1 MTPSSG
7 MDRRD
12 LLRHGLIAG
21 VGIAIP
27 RVLAADWRRILEL
40 APDRPYLEAAL
51 RAERWIRG
59 TRCDATSLWAPVPPP
74 GVDTFD
80 RSALSLYHGAPG
92 VILFYL
98 ELHGATGEQRFLD
111 DAVRGAQAL
120 AAAAEA
126 ASDHDSGLYT
136 GATGIAWILLEAH
149 RASGR
154 DDLRASARR
163 IAERVASDAKVEGD
177 AVWWSD
183 STDIVSGNAGILLG
197 LLRLRELLGDRSLDL
212 ARRAGD
218 ALLSAS
224 VADAGG
230 HRMWYYDRTV
240 KPGPEA
246 RELPNFSHGTAG
258 VAYALATLSRNGGDR
273 RHLDAA
279 LDGAEHLTALAVPS
293 GDGTVIRHNSLPAG
307 ENLFYLSWCH
317 GAPGTNRLWRR
328 LHDIDGGARWITL
341 EDRAASGVIAQ
352 GVPEQRTAGFWN
364 NISMCCGNAGVAEYF
379 LSRYRRSAQPTDLA
393 YAKRHA
399 DDALA
404 RATVDRDTE
413 RWIQAENRVSP
424 AEVLAQT
431 GWMQGAAGVG
441 TMLLHMDAAVRARRW
456 KRAVT
461 LPDAID

>member
-1 MTPSSG
+1 M
-7 MDRRD
+7 
-12 LLRHGLIAG
+12 AG
-21 VGIAIP
+21 VGGMAIP
-27 RVLAADWRRILEL
+27 RSLAAEWRRVLEL

-59 TRCDATSLWAPVPPP
+59 TRSDPTRLWPSVPAP

-80 RSALSLYHGAPG
+80 RSVLSLYHGAPG

-98 ELHGATGEQRFLD
+98 ELHAATQERRFLD

-120 AAAAEA
+120 AAAVDVATEQDA
-126 ASDHDSGLYT
+126 GLYT

-154 DDLRASARR
+154 EDLRSAARG
-163 IAERVASDAKVEGD
+163 IAARLARGAKRDGD

-183 STDIVSGNAGILLG
+183 STDMVSGNAGILLG
-197 LLRLRELLGDRSLDL
+197 LLRLRELLGDESLDL

-218 ALLSAS
+218 ALLSVS
-224 VADAGG
+224 VTDDRG
-230 HRMWYYDRTV
+230 HRMWFYDRTV

-258 VAYALATLSRNGGDR
+258 IAYALATLSRNGGER
-273 RHLDAA
+273 RHLEAA
-279 LDGAEHLTALAVPS
+279 LDGAEHLVALAVPS
-293 GDGTVIRHNSLPAG
+293 GDGMVIRHNSLPAG

-317 GAPGTNRLWRR
+317 GAPGTNRLWRC
-328 LHDIDGGARWITL
+328 LHDGDGAVKWKTL
-341 EDRAASGVIAQ
+341 EDRAAAGVIAQ

-379 LSRYRRSAQPTDLA
+379 LSRYRRSGNPADLA

-399 DDALA
+399 DDALS
-404 RATVDRDTE
+404 RATVEGDTE
-413 RWIQAENRVSP
+413 KWIQAENRVSP
-424 AEVLAQT
+424 NEVLAQT

-441 TMLLHMDAAVRARRW
+441 TMLLHMDAATRAQNW